1 MRKRDGWRSGRG
13 KGDGVNGELNGK
25 EERSPK
31 VSEEARERHGGI
43 KNVERRGGGEVVY

>member
-25 EERSPK
+25 
-31 VSEEARERHGGI
+31 VSEEAMERHGGI
-43 KNVERRGGGEVVY
+43 KNVERRGGEER